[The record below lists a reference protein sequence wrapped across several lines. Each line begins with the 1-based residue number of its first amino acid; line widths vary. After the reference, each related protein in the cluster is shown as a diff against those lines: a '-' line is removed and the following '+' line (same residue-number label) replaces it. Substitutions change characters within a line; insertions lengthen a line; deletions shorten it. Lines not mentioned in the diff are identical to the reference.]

1 MTEIGAETAGW
12 HGEGHASWVLNI
24 CTTLTEGAPVV
35 STSRF
40 IGGLAGGCLLC
51 LGLSS
56 CYTGPARDAASATD
70 EIKMDQSY
78 GRPVGEAPGTKSIKG
93 EVLRVEGHNYVIKG
107 EDGKEVSLRTDSTT
121 QQTGDNSQG
130 YYIEAQVNDQ
140 HHALSIR
147 STPTTDRRN
156 EKSESMLAQ

>member
-1 MTEIGAETAGW
+1 M
-12 HGEGHASWVLNI
+12 
-24 CTTLTEGAPVV
+24 V

-40 IGGLAGGCLLC
+40 IGGLSGGCLIC

-70 EIKMDQSY
+70 EIKMKQSD
-78 GRPVGEAPGTKSIKG
+78 RRSDTKAIKG
-93 EVLRVEGHNYVIKG
+93 EVLRVEGHNYVVKG
-107 EDGKEVSLRTDSTT
+107 EDGKEVSLHTDSTT
-121 QQTGDNSQG
+121 QQTGDISQG
-130 YYIEAQVNDQ
+130 YNIEAQINDQ
-140 HHALSIR
+140 NHALSIR

>member
-1 MTEIGAETAGW
+1 M
-12 HGEGHASWVLNI
+12 
-24 CTTLTEGAPVV
+24 V

-70 EIKMDQSY
+70 ELKMDQSD
-78 GRPVGEAPGTKSIKG
+78 RRSDTKAIKG
-93 EVLRVEGHNYVIKG
+93 EVLRVEGHNYVVKG
-107 EDGKEVSLRTDSTT
+107 EDGKEVSLHTDSTT
-121 QQTGDNSQG
+121 QKTGDISQG
-130 YYIEAQVNDQ
+130 YNIEAQVNDQ
-140 HHALSIR
+140 NHALSIR

>member
-1 MTEIGAETAGW
+1 M
-12 HGEGHASWVLNI
+12 
-24 CTTLTEGAPVV
+24 V

-70 EIKMDQSY
+70 EIKMDQSD
-78 GRPVGEAPGTKSIKG
+78 RRSDTKAIKG
-93 EVLRVEGHNYVIKG
+93 EVLRVEGHNYVVKG
-107 EDGKEVSLRTDSTT
+107 EDGKEVSLHTDSTT
-121 QQTGDNSQG
+121 QKTGDISQG
-130 YYIEAQVNDQ
+130 YNIEAQVNDQ
-140 HHALSIR
+140 NHALSIR

-156 EKSESMLAQ
+156 EKSGSMLAQ

>member
-1 MTEIGAETAGW
+1 
-12 HGEGHASWVLNI
+12 
-24 CTTLTEGAPVV
+24 
-35 STSRF
+35 
-40 IGGLAGGCLLC
+40 
-51 LGLSS
+51 
-56 CYTGPARDAASATD
+56 
-70 EIKMDQSY
+70 MDQSY

-121 QQTGDNSQG
+121 QQTGDISQG
-130 YYIEAQVNDQ
+130 YKIEAEVNEQ
-140 HHALSIR
+140 NYALSIR